1 MVDKI
6 ALIFGITGQD
16 GYYLSKLL
24 TDKNYK
30 VFGTFYE
37 KNPAKESELINLG
50 VNLIF
55 CNINNEESVV
65 AILSQIKPQEIY
77 NLAGKSSVRDSW
89 DNPSSYIQTNSIGV
103 SNVLNAV
110 VNPKLNLNQTRF
122 FQASSSEMFGETTD
136 FPANERHLIS
146 PNSPYGASKALG
158 HNLVG
163 IYRKS
168 HGCYAISGI
177 LFNHESPL
185 RNSTYL
191 SKKISS
197 GVVKIYRGE
206 AEEILL
212 GNLDVSRDWSFAGD
226 VMNAAWLTMQQKYPD
241 DYVIASGESKTVA
254 QFVEEAFLYLGIQ
267 NWRRY
272 IRIEDKLVRKNEARI
287 VKADPTKIFG
297 QLKWKPEYTFKQ
309 LVHYLVENELTN

>member
-1 MVDKI
+1 MADKI

-30 VFGTFYE
+30 VLGTFHE
-37 KNPAKESELINLG
+37 KNPAKEFELINLG
-50 VNLIF
+50 VNLIL

-65 AILSQIKPQEIY
+65 AILSQIRPDEIY
-77 NLAGKSSVRDSW
+77 NLAGQSSVRDSW

-103 SNVLNAV
+103 SNVLNAL

-122 FQASSSEMFGETTD
+122 FQASSSEMFGETTES
-136 FPANERHLIS
+136 PANERHLIS

-197 GVVKIYRGE
+197 GVVKIFRGE
-206 AEEILL
+206 AEEIML

-287 VKADPTKIFG
+287 VKADPTKIFE

-309 LVHYLVENELTN
+309 LVHYLVENELTK

>member
-1 MVDKI
+1 MADKI

-30 VFGTFYE
+30 VFGTFHE
-37 KNPAKESELINLG
+37 KNPAKEFKLINLG

-65 AILSQIKPQEIY
+65 AILSQIKPEEIY
-77 NLAGKSSVRDSW
+77 NLAGQSSVRDSW

-103 SNVLNAV
+103 SNILNAL

-136 FPANERHLIS
+136 SPANERHLIS

-185 RNSTYL
+185 RDSTYL

-197 GVVKIYRGE
+197 GVVKIFRGE
-206 AEEILL
+206 AEEIML

-272 IRIEDKLVRKNEARI
+272 IRIADKLVRKNEARI
-287 VKADPTKIFG
+287 VKADPAKIFE
-297 QLKWKPEYTFKQ
+297 QLKWKPEYTFEQ
-309 LVHYLVENELTN
+309 LVHYLVENELTK

>member
-65 AILSQIKPQEIY
+65 AILSQIKPEEIY

-103 SNVLNAV
+103 SNVLNAL

-136 FPANERHLIS
+136 SPANERHLIS

-197 GVVKIYRGE
+197 GVVKIFRGE
-206 AEEILL
+206 TEEIML

-287 VKADPTKIFG
+287 VKADPAKIFE

>member
-1 MVDKI
+1 MADKI

-16 GYYLSKLL
+16 GYYLAKLL

-30 VFGTFYE
+30 VFGTFHE
-37 KNPAKESELINLG
+37 KNPAKEFNLINLG

-65 AILSQIKPQEIY
+65 ATLSQIKPEEIY
-77 NLAGKSSVRDSW
+77 NLAGQSSVRDSW

-103 SNVLNAV
+103 SNVLNAL

-136 FPANERHLIS
+136 SPANERHLIS

-197 GVVKIYRGE
+197 GVVRIFRGE
-206 AEEILL
+206 AEEIML

-226 VMNAAWLTMQQKYPD
+226 VMNAAWLTMQQKYSD

-287 VKADPTKIFG
+287 VKADPAKIFE

>member
-1 MVDKI
+1 MKDKI

-24 TDKNYK
+24 TDNKYT
-30 VFGTFYE
+30 VIGTFHK
-37 KNPAKESELINLG
+37 KNPEKESELINLG
-50 VNLIF
+50 VNLFF
-55 CNINNEESVV
+55 CNINDEESV
-65 AILSQIKPQEIY
+65 AALLSQVMPQEIY
-77 NLAGKSSVRDSW
+77 NLAGKSSVRESW

-103 SNVLNAV
+103 SNVLNALI
-110 VNPKLNLNQTRF
+110 NPKLNLNHTRF

-136 FPANERHLIS
+136 FPANEKHLIS

-168 HGCYAISGI
+168 HGCYAVSGI
-177 LFNHESPL
+177 LFNHESPR
-185 RNSTYL
+185 RNGIYL

-197 GVVKIYRGE
+197 GVVRIFRGE

-226 VMNAAWLTMQQKYPD
+226 VMKAAWLTMQHKYPD

-267 NWRRY
+267 NWQKY

-287 VKADPTKIFG
+287 VKANPTKIFD
-297 QLKWKPEYTFKQ
+297 QLKWKPEFTFKQ
-309 LVHYLVENELTN
+309 LVHHLVENELTN